1 MVPGT
6 RIGRTLGFPTA
17 NVRMRRNR
25 PPLLGIFVVRVHGL
39 GPVPVPGAASLGFRP
54 TVESR
59 AAPVL
64 EVHLL
69 DVDADIYGRRVRV
82 EFLHKLRD
90 ELRFP
95 DIDSLRAQ
103 IALDV
108 AAARDYFRAQASPAA
123 ASRRAV

>member
-1 MVPGT
+1 
-6 RIGRTLGFPTA
+6 
-17 NVRMRRNR
+17 
-25 PPLLGIFVVRVHGL
+25 
-39 GPVPVPGAASLGFRP
+39 
-54 TVESR
+54 
-59 AAPVL
+59 VL

-69 DVDADIYGRRVRV
+69 DFDADIYGRRVRV

-108 AAARDYFRAQASPAA
+108 AAARDFLRAHGAPAA
-123 ASRRAV
+123 AARRAV